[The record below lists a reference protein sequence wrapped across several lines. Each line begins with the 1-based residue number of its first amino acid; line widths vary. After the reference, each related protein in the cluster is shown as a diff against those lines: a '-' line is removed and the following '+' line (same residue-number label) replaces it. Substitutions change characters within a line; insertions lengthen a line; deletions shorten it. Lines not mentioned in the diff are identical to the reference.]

1 MYEAPPRGRESKPP
15 FRMAEHDWYRKMESR
30 SWSTLW
36 QRGGVVEVGLA
47 SPKGNYVRTLGKTT
61 PYPADNFFVAA
72 TSDRAIHKT

>member
-1 MYEAPPRGRESKPP
+1 
-15 FRMAEHDWYRKMESR
+15 MAERDWYRKMESR

-61 PYPADNFFVAA
+61 RRIRRIISLLQRPLTELSTKHNEIKVLTICAA
-72 TSDRAIHKT
+72 WRP